1 MTQSP
6 KLHVV
11 HIIGGLGQGGA
22 ETVMYR
28 LLTQSSSRFDHTVIS
43 LTDAGV
49 FGPRLQQANIEVI
62 SLGMSSGRFSWSS
75 LKALYRL
82 LKELRPDVVQTW
94 MYYADLIGGVV
105 ARFAG
110 VRNVVWG
117 IRNSGAHLERTSRA
131 VRLSAWLCARF
142 SGLVPAAIVACAND
156 AAKRHQKKGYAAAKM
171 RVIPNGYDMAQWSP
185 DAATRIKVRAQL
197 GISLNTPLLG
207 AVARWHPLKDHAN
220 LIEAFSKVVQEHSQA
235 RLLLVGD
242 GMDSANAELMDL
254 LSHHDVQAQVLL
266 LGRRNDIPALMNALD
281 IHVLSSCAEGFPN
294 VVAEAMAV
302 GVANV
307 VTHVGDAAYIVDEFG
322 WVVPPR
328 NSVALAHSLGDAIRA
343 LGSPAMAVRLQKG
356 RERVQKNFSLG
367 VMVSR
372 YEQLWA
378 KLAGGCRLLMV
389 VNNPAFIMSH
399 RLPVIQAARTAG
411 YDVHLATMDG
421 PAVAALQNLGFT
433 HHVVPMNRSGRNPL
447 KEIYTIYALWRL
459 FRRLR
464 PAIVHTVTIK
474 PVLYGGIAARLAR
487 VPGFV
492 AAISGLGFVFTGSG
506 LKARLLRIVATSLY
520 RLALGHVNSRI
531 VFQNPDDSHLLQKF
545 GAVRQSQVVMIR
557 GSGIDMR
564 AWPIESEPPGP
575 PVALMVARLLKDKGV
590 EEFVEAARLSQ
601 AHPSGLK
608 WKIAGSLD
616 PGNPA
621 SISPETL
628 AQWRAEG
635 VVTFLGECNDIAQQ
649 YAQSHIAVL
658 ASYREGLPKSLI
670 EAAASGR
677 AVVTTDVPGCRD
689 AIVPGETGLLVPVQD
704 AQALAAAV
712 QRLAENKTLRQTMGR
727 AGRRF
732 AKRIFDIREVQRL
745 HLEIYSALLARDR
758 HAKPKRIEPHL
769 SESE

>member
-1 MTQSP
+1 MIKSP
-6 KLHVV
+6 KVRVV

-28 LLTQSSSRFDHTVIS
+28 LLTHSTSRFEHTVIS

-62 SLGMSSGRFSWSS
+62 SLGMSSGRVSWSA
-75 LKALYRL
+75 LKALYRV
-82 LKELRPDVVQTW
+82 LKQLRPDVVQTW
-94 MYYADLIGGVV
+94 MYHADLIGGVI
-105 ARFAG
+105 ARLAG
-110 VRNVVWG
+110 VRKVVWG

-131 VRLSAWLCARF
+131 VRLSAWLCARL

-156 AAKRHQKKGYAAAKM
+156 AAERHQKKGYAAAKM
-171 RVIPNGYDMAQWSP
+171 QVIPNGYDVARWSS
-185 DAATRIKVRAQL
+185 DAATRIKLRAQL

-220 LIEAFSKVVQEHSQA
+220 LIDAFSKVAQTHPQA
-235 RLLLVGD
+235 RLTLVGD
-242 GMDSANAELMDL
+242 GMDSANTELMEL
-254 LSHHDVQAQVLL
+254 LRQHGVEAQVLL
-266 LGRRNDIPALMNALD
+266 LGRRDDIPAVMNALD

-302 GVANV
+302 GAANV
-307 VTHVGDAAYIVDEFG
+307 VTDVGDAAYIVDAFG
-322 WVVPPR
+322 WVAPPR
-328 NSVALAHSLGDAIRA
+328 DPAALAHSLGEAICA

-356 RERVQKNFSLG
+356 RERVQTKFSLG
-367 VMVSR
+367 AMVSR
-372 YEQLWA
+372 YEGLWA
-378 KLAGGCRLLMV
+378 KLAGGHRLLMV

-399 RLPVIQAARTAG
+399 RLPIIQAARTAG

-421 PAVAALQNLGFT
+421 PAVASLRALGFT
-433 HHVVPMNRSGRNPL
+433 HHVVPMNRSGRNPV
-447 KEIYTIYALWRL
+447 KEVYTVYSLWRL

-492 AAISGLGFVFTGSG
+492 AAISGLGFVFTGAG
-506 LKARLLRIVATSLY
+506 FKARSLRVVATLLY
-520 RLALGHVNSRI
+520 RVALGHGNSRI
-531 VFQNPDDSHLLQKF
+531 IFQNPDDSRLMQKF
-545 GAVRQSQVVMIR
+545 GAVRESQVVMIR
-557 GSGIDMR
+557 GSGVDMQ

-575 PVALMVARLLKDKGV
+575 PVALMVSRLLKDKGV

-601 AHPSGLK
+601 THPLGVQ

-628 AQWRAEG
+628 TQWRAEG
-635 VVTFLGECNDIAQQ
+635 VVTFLGECDNIAGQ

-689 AIVPGETGLLVPVQD
+689 AIVPNETGLLVPVQD
-704 AQALAAAV
+704 APALAAAV
-712 QRLAENKTLRQTMGR
+712 QRLAENDVLRQAMGQ

-732 AKRIFDIREVQRL
+732 AERVFDIREVQRL
-745 HLEIYSALLARDR
+745 HLETYAALLARKG
-758 HAKPKRIEPHL
+758 HTQPKRIEPRL
-769 SESE
+769 PEPE